1 MDTSWGWGE
10 ALLGKSPGGVLY
22 FTSLVLAEDCKML
35 ASMGSNW
42 QCNLKKKKKKTTI
55 YQIPHLSLKK
65 VPSNPRNF
73 KCAL

>member
-42 QCNLKKKKKKTTI
+42 QCNLKKKKKKDYNI
-55 YQIPHLSLKK
+55 SNSPPFSKK
-65 VPSNPRNF
+65 SAF
-73 KCAL
+73 KS